1 MKIKLLMATLL
12 FVNCFYVFSQEE
24 IPEEFSVKFN
34 FLEIY
39 NPVSEK
45 LTGES
50 YNCEWVFYKKRTL
63 EFELISFDY
72 NIILTQ
78 KADAEYLTNKDTGET
93 FARLFLQDED
103 GIPYLMDY
111 HNEKDFEV
119 LLYKNVKEDNTFEMS
134 YHFYNKE

>member
-1 MKIKLLMATLL
+1 MKIKFLMATLL
-12 FVNCFYVFSQEE
+12 FVNCFYVFGQEE
-24 IPEEFSVKFN
+24 IPGEFSVKFN
-34 FLEIY
+34 FIEIY
-39 NPVSEK
+39 NPISEK

-50 YNCEWVFYKKRTL
+50 HSCEWVFYKKRTL
-63 EFELISFDY
+63 EFELILFDDSMV
-72 NIILTQ
+72 LTQ
-78 KADAEYLTNKDTGET
+78 KGDAEYLTNKDTGET